1 MKRTTLWGNGSL
13 GSEKSILTN
22 HISATFVKTSQ
33 VLINRTKNQK
43 DQVKIRQNCK
53 MMELEFDS
61 GGDDDGNVA
70 VFLQTMKI
78 LSSCFWQ
85 QLINFAVYVFLRRFS
100 LPAPLSFQKK
110 RSFHFIWISQN
121 LLGLL
126 IRGGKALIQGQ
137 ISNPQPSI
145 LVLLTIG
152 KVFKLAFLHVLFN
165 SLFYGLR
172 RFSWIGRSLAEQRFS
187 QR

>member
-1 MKRTTLWGNGSL
+1 MRSNTCSTTLKRTTLWGNGSL

-126 IRGGKALIQGQ
+126 MRGGKALIQGH
-137 ISNPQPSI
+137 I
-145 LVLLTIG
+145 
-152 KVFKLAFLHVLFN
+152 K
-165 SLFYGLR
+165 
-172 RFSWIGRSLAEQRFS
+172 
-187 QR
+187 

>member
-1 MKRTTLWGNGSL
+1 
-13 GSEKSILTN
+13 
-22 HISATFVKTSQ
+22 
-33 VLINRTKNQK
+33 
-43 DQVKIRQNCK
+43 

-126 IRGGKALIQGQ
+126 MRGGKALIQGH
-137 ISNPQPSI
+137 I
-145 LVLLTIG
+145 
-152 KVFKLAFLHVLFN
+152 K
-165 SLFYGLR
+165 
-172 RFSWIGRSLAEQRFS
+172 
-187 QR
+187 

>member
-1 MKRTTLWGNGSL
+1 
-13 GSEKSILTN
+13 
-22 HISATFVKTSQ
+22 
-33 VLINRTKNQK
+33 
-43 DQVKIRQNCK
+43 

-61 GGDDDGNVA
+61 GGDDGGNVA

-121 LLGLL
+121 LWGPL
-126 IRGGKALIQGQ
+126 IRGGKALIQGH
-137 ISNPQPSI
+137 I
-145 LVLLTIG
+145 
-152 KVFKLAFLHVLFN
+152 K
-165 SLFYGLR
+165 
-172 RFSWIGRSLAEQRFS
+172 
-187 QR
+187 

>member
-1 MKRTTLWGNGSL
+1 
-13 GSEKSILTN
+13 
-22 HISATFVKTSQ
+22 
-33 VLINRTKNQK
+33 
-43 DQVKIRQNCK
+43 
-53 MMELEFDS
+53 
-61 GGDDDGNVA
+61 
-70 VFLQTMKI
+70 MKI

-137 ISNPQPSI
+137 NSNPQPFIS
-145 LVLLTIG
+145 VLSNKC
-152 KVFKLAFLHVLFN
+152 KVFKLSFLHVLFN
-165 SLFYGLR
+165 LLFYGLR

-187 QR
+187 QRWIWKNDWQWWWLNVNYGECVCVSREMITWGAKRDMEKNPKM